1 MTEKWTKRVK
11 KLFKQQQEAPAQAP
25 SEQAPDDSDNEGWHY
40 SNRVRNKLTTLV
52 EDFAQGRV
60 NRAQFE
66 VLYAHYQKE
75 RDAIEKL
82 IASQP
87 SSDAW
92 RMAMT
97 EGQSVIIR
105 RRLAARVMGYAVYA
119 NQDPVPLRVYGEC
132 AELSEAQLLLL
143 LDYLERETEDQPFII
158 VNDFDMGIEGATCLC
173 IVPGEF
179 AALFVLF
186 TTEPARVQIQLLK
199 DLHQHFERAN
209 HRILA
214 RSFYKVN
221 DLVFPYAAA
230 FE

>member
-1 MTEKWTKRVK
+1 MTGKWTDRVK
-11 KLFKQQQEAPAQAP
+11 KLFKQEPLTTKAH
-25 SEQAPDDSDNEGWHY
+25 DDDFDNEGLHY
-40 SNRVRNKLTTLV
+40 SNRVRNKLAALV

-75 RDAIEKL
+75 RDAVEKL

-97 EGQSVIIR
+97 EGQSVMIR
-105 RRLAARVMGYAVYA
+105 RRLASRVLGYAVYA
-119 NQDPVPLRVYGEC
+119 DDDPTPLRVYGEF
-132 AELSEAQLLLL
+132 AEMDANQLSSMLNYTDE
-143 LDYLERETEDQPFII
+143 EKPFII
-158 VNDFDMGIEGATCLC
+158 VNNFDQNETCMC
-173 IVPGEF
+173 IVPGKL
-179 AALFVLF
+179 AVLFVLF
-186 TTEPARVQIQLLK
+186 STEPARIQIQLLK

-209 HRILA
+209 ARILA
-214 RSFYKVN
+214 RSFYKPG

>member
-1 MTEKWTKRVK
+1 MAGKWADRVK
-11 KLFKQQQEAPAQAP
+11 NLFKQTPLATETHG
-25 SEQAPDDSDNEGWHY
+25 DDFDNEGLHY
-40 SNRVRNKLTTLV
+40 SNRVRSKLAALV

-75 RDAIEKL
+75 RDAVEKL

-97 EGQSVIIR
+97 EGQSVMIR
-105 RRLAARVMGYAVYA
+105 RRLGSRVLGYAVYA
-119 NQDPVPLRVYGEC
+119 DEDPTPLRVYGEF
-132 AELSEAQLLLL
+132 AELDAKQLASL
-143 LDYLERETEDQPFII
+143 LDYLDEKKSLITVTNFDQK
-158 VNDFDMGIEGATCLC
+158 ATCLC
-173 IVPGEF
+173 IVPGEL
-179 AALFVLF
+179 ATLFVLF
-186 TTEPARVQIQLLK
+186 STEPARIQIQLLQ

-209 HRILA
+209 YRVLA
-214 RSFYKVN
+214 RSFYKPG
-221 DLVFPYAAA
+221 DLVFPFAAA

>member
-1 MTEKWTKRVK
+1 MAGKWTERVK
-11 KLFKQQQEAPAQAP
+11 RLFKQTPLTTQTH
-25 SEQAPDDSDNEGWHY
+25 DDGFDNEGLHY
-40 SNRVRNKLTTLV
+40 SKRVRNKLAALV

-75 RDAIEKL
+75 RDAVEKL

-97 EGQSVIIR
+97 EGQSVMIR
-105 RRLAARVMGYAVYA
+105 RRLAARVLGYAVYA
-119 NQDPVPLRVYGEC
+119 DEDPAPLRVYGEF
-132 AELSEAQLLLL
+132 AELDAVQLSSLLNY
-143 LDYLERETEDQPFII
+143 LDEKKTFII
-158 VNDFDMGIEGATCLC
+158 VNNFDHNETCLC

-186 TTEPARVQIQLLK
+186 STEPARIQIQLLQ
-199 DLHQHFERAN
+199 DLHRHFERAN
-209 HRILA
+209 SRVLA
-214 RSFYKVN
+214 RSYYKAG

>member
-1 MTEKWTKRVK
+1 MAGKWTARVK
-11 KLFKQQQEAPAQAP
+11 NLFKQQAPVV
-25 SEQAPDDSDNEGWHY
+25 EKKTMDDDYSANQEGWHY

-75 RDAIEKL
+75 RDAVEKL
-82 IASQP
+82 IATQP

-97 EGQSVIIR
+97 EGQSVVIR
-105 RRLAARVMGYAVYA
+105 RRLAARVLGYAVYA
-119 NQDPVPLRVYGEC
+119 DQDPTPLRTYGEL
-132 AELSEAQLLLL
+132 ASLNEEQLASLLNYV
-143 LDYLERETEDQPFII
+143 DPKDKEQPFII
-158 VNDFDMGIEGATCLC
+158 VNDFDMGSEEATCLC
-173 IVPGEF
+173 VVPGEL
-179 AALFVLF
+179 AVLFVSF

-209 HRILA
+209 YRVLA
-214 RSFYKVN
+214 RSFYKPS